1 MRTANTMS
9 PKNNNII
16 SYRCHKSMVSWVNFV
31 AQVFPQGR
39 SGFLRTLLTRIALE
53 QDPPVTGLARLFSHE
68 KPAELPIGNTFSFHL
83 RIDDAT
89 LLLIKEAAA
98 EQGRTVAE
106 WCALATYNWRRGF
119 KVYQEAHKEN
129 PDWLTEYYRLFTE
142 NAGKAVAVYARK
154 RGHPP
159 VLTFSD
165 AIQHH
170 GTGKIEKVSAE
181 PTTKRQF

>member
-1 MRTANTMS
+1 
-9 PKNNNII
+9 
-16 SYRCHKSMVSWVNFV
+16 MVSWVNFV

-39 SGFLRTLLTRIALE
+39 SGFLRTLLTRLALE

-98 EQGRTVAE
+98 ERGQLIAE

-119 KVYQEAHKEN
+119 KVYQESHKEN
-129 PDWLTEYYRLFTE
+129 PDWLTEYSRLFTE
-142 NAGKAVAVYARK
+142 NAVKAVAVYARK

-165 AIQHH
+165 TTHQH
-170 GTGKIEKVSAE
+170 GTGKIEKVPAI
-181 PTTKRQF
+181 PTTNRQS

>member
-1 MRTANTMS
+1 MS
-9 PKNNNII
+9 PKNNNIV
-16 SYRCHKSMVSWVNFV
+16 SYRCHKSMVSWVNFI

-39 SGFLRTLLTRIALE
+39 SGFLRILLTGAALE
-53 QDPPVTGLARLFSHE
+53 QGPPVTGLARLFSHE
-68 KPAELPIGNTFSFHL
+68 KPVELPIGNTFSFHL

-89 LLLIKEAAA
+89 FLLIKEAAA

-129 PDWLTEYYRLFTE
+129 PCWLTEYSRLFTE

-159 VLTFSD
+159 VLTVSD
-165 AIQHH
+165 TIQQH
-170 GTGKIEKVSAE
+170 GTGKIEKVPAVPS
-181 PTTKRQF
+181 TNRQF

>member
-1 MRTANTMS
+1 MS

-39 SGFLRTLLTRIALE
+39 SGFLRILLTRVALE

-68 KPAELPIGNTFSFHL
+68 QPVELPIGGTFPIHV
-83 RIDDAT
+83 RVDDAT

-98 EQGRTVAE
+98 ERGQMIAE
-106 WCALATYNWRRGF
+106 RCALATYNWRRGF
-119 KVYQEAHKEN
+119 KVYQEAHKED
-129 PDWLTEYYRLFTE
+129 PGWLTEYSRLFTE
-142 NAGKAVAVYARK
+142 NAVKAVAVYARK
-154 RGHPP
+154 RGLPP

-165 AIQHH
+165 TIQQP
-170 GTGKIEKVSAE
+170 GAGKIEKV
-181 PTTKRQF
+181 PTVLSTNRQF